1 MTTFTSDWFSYAIP
15 NFTSLSNHMGPV
27 SRILEIGVY
36 QGRATCWMLEHMLAK
51 DGHMICVDPF
61 IEEDGVDAFTTELV
75 TQSPHYNAE
84 RLALWRSN
92 TEEIRQPEQGLEVR
106 VGRSYQELAKLIQEN
121 QSFDF
126 IYVDGNHSAASVLA
140 DACMCFGMLRPTGIM
155 LFDDY
160 LWDHDPN
167 WLLRP
172 KMGVDAFVNMYQP
185 LSRQIFSNYQLAIQR
200 IK

>member
-15 NFTSLSNHMGPV
+15 NFKAISEHMGPAT
-27 SRILEIGVY
+27 RILEIGVY

-126 IYVDGNHSAASVLA
+126 IYVDGNHSASSVLA

-160 LWDHDPN
+160 LWGDMPG
-167 WLLRP
+167 LLHRP
-172 KMGVDAFVNMYQP
+172 KLGIDYFTT
-185 LSRQIFSNYQLAIQR
+185 LFSEQNALALLGYQLGLYKI
-200 IK
+200 

>member
-1 MTTFTSDWFSYAIP
+1 
-15 NFTSLSNHMGPV
+15 
-27 SRILEIGVY
+27 
-36 QGRATCWMLEHMLAK
+36 MLEHMLAK
-51 DGHMICVDPF
+51 DGHMTCVDPF
-61 IEEDGVDAFTTELV
+61 IEDEIDAFTTELV

-121 QSFDF
+121 QTFDF
-126 IYVDGNHSAASVLA
+126 IYVDGNHGAASVLA
-140 DACMCFGMLRPTGIM
+140 DASMCFGLLRPTGIM

-167 WLLRP
+167 WLNRP
-172 KMGVDAFVNMYQP
+172 KMSVDSFVNMYQP
-185 LSRQIFSNYQLAIQR
+185 LSRQIISNYQLAIQR

>member
-15 NFTSLSNHMGPV
+15 NFKAISNHMGPV
-27 SRILEIGVY
+27 ARILEIGVY

-51 DGHMICVDPF
+51 DGHMTCVDPF
-61 IEEDGVDAFTTELV
+61 IEDEIDAFTTELV

-92 TEEIRQPEQGLEVR
+92 TGEIQQPEQTLDIR
-106 VGRSYQELAKLIQEN
+106 VGRSYRELAKLIQEN
-121 QSFDF
+121 QTFDF
-126 IYVDGNHSAASVLA
+126 IYVDGNHAAATVLA
-140 DACMCFGMLRPTGIM
+140 DASMCFGLLRPSGIM

-167 WLLRP
+167 WLNRP
-172 KMGVDAFVNMYQP
+172 KMSVDAFVNMYQP
-185 LSRQIFSNYQLAIQR
+185 LLRQIISNYQLAIQR

>member
-1 MTTFTSDWFSYAIP
+1 
-15 NFTSLSNHMGPV
+15 MGPV

-126 IYVDGNHSAASVLA
+126 IYVDGNHSASSVLA

-185 LSRQIFSNYQLAIQR
+185 LSRQIISNYQLAIQR